1 MRGSTEIGPLP
12 RRDTRQLAD
21 QGGPPVLAGAPPAS
35 SIPRNTLFS
44 LSRFPSFRSPTKPT
58 RLFSFFSLPLVLPLS
73 LRRSSCFFSRGCFN
87 LGLATRST
95 APESSTFHRPPGCR
109 RATTSLAPAEGTGMQ
124 MLAPAEIRR
133 ISTGRSLTKQLARG
147 LRIQPRETYEGSKQ
161 RGVRSLKRQ
170 SPDTGLADATA

>member
-21 QGGPPVLAGAPPAS
+21 QGGPPMLAGAPPAS
-35 SIPRNTLFS
+35 SIPRTLSFPCRVSLLFVRPRNQRASSLSSLFLFS
-44 LSRFPSFRSPTKPT
+44 PP
-58 RLFSFFSLPLVLPLS
+58 
-73 LRRSSCFFSRGCFN
+73 RSSCFFSRDYFN

-95 APESSTFHRPPGCR
+95 APEPSTFHRPPGCR

-124 MLAPAEIRR
+124 MLAPAETRR

-147 LRIQPRETYEGSKQ
+147 VAYTAAGNI
-161 RGVRSLKRQ
+161 RGEQAAWRTEFKAAE
-170 SPDTGLADATA
+170 P